1 MDLSGRTVLVT
12 GASSGIGRATA
23 ILISELGGRV
33 VLSGRDAERLSA
45 TRTAMAP
52 GDHAIAEYDLS
63 QTDGLCAWLR
73 SVAAP
78 DRAVGRVRAQ
88 RGSAD
93 HAASGGRVTGRLR
106 ERNER
111 ESGRGS
117 LAVQGIPS
125 EIPLSTGGGDRLR
138 CVRRRPGGAIR
149 QPRIWGQQGR
159 RHRPDAVSRHRRL
172 AGVKIR
178 VNAVAPGLVAGTEIS
193 GAFERACTVQQM
205 SAVSALH
212 PLGLGRPRD
221 VAYAIAFLLGDAA
234 RWITGRDSRRSMGGT
249 PPPNRRAPRECPG
262 AFPPLTRQSRNQI
275 VPLLD
280 AETRRRE
287 ERRASR
293 KLELFS
299 E

>member
-1 MDLSGRTVLVT
+1 MELNPMDLSGRTVLVT

-73 SVAAP
+73 SVAAQTGP
-78 DRAVGRVRAQ
+78 LDGFVH
-88 RGSAD
+88 SA
-93 HAASGGRVTGRLR
+93 G
-106 ERNER
+106 
-111 ESGRGS
+111 
-117 LAVQGIPS
+117 VQTTR
-125 EIPLSTGGGDRLR
+125 PLG
-138 CVRRRPGGAIR
+138 
-149 QPRIWGQQGR
+149 
-159 RHRPDAVSRHRRL
+159 AVSRADYESVMSVNLAAALWLSKAFRQKSLYRPGAAIVFVASVAGLVGQSGNHVYGASKGGVIALTRSLAIEL

-234 RWITGRDSRRSMGGT
+234 RWITGATLTVDGGYT
-249 PPPNRRAPRECPG
+249 A
-262 AFPPLTRQSRNQI
+262 A
-275 VPLLD
+275 
-280 AETRRRE
+280 
-287 ERRASR
+287 
-293 KLELFS
+293 
-299 E
+299 